1 MFVFIRKN
9 NTFFSAVAFMKTYMK
24 LRGEQ
29 GAQEANYNMA
39 RGLHQLGLLPGA
51 MHFYKMVLE
60 SPAPELIEKNSN
72 LLDLKKEAAFNLHL
86 IYSQAGNN
94 QLARMYLENYITI

>member
-1 MFVFIRKN
+1 MN
-9 NTFFSAVAFMKTYMK
+9 

-29 GAQEANYNMA
+29 GSQEAHYNTA
-39 RGLHQLGLLPGA
+39 RALHQLGLLPGA
-51 MHFYKMVLE
+51 IHFYKRVLE
-60 SPAPELIEKNSN
+60 KPVPQLVQENSS

-86 IYSQAGNN
+86 IYAQADNH